1 MQVRLDVLVSAIARD
16 AGLDPDRNTQDKQ
29 NIIGWIN
36 DTRREIYDLPVNLS
50 YLQFSGEIAGVAN
63 VTAGTVAATNGNAEV
78 TGTSTSWAS
87 GMAGR
92 YISIGSDQWQRISY
106 VPDTTHLFLES
117 PFAGTTV
124 AAGSYKI
131 WKKYYALPAKA
142 ARVTRIVDYTQRVNP
157 LAYYDPQE
165 FYERYGFGDN
175 FAEPMAYTQFLTSDL
190 AEGYQGSTVYT
201 AVTAT
206 SGSPF
211 VDFPAGSNLIGS
223 VFPGDRMVISAT
235 SMVVD
240 RVLSNTKVA
249 FKNYLGL
256 SSATLS
262 ATALAVDRLLVAFY
276 PGLNDTRVYAF
287 DGYAQVYELSNN
299 ADLVEKGWYSAV
311 LKGAVAKAFGYVRDP
326 REQAKATEYLFET
339 NKLIRAQSKALNP
352 SPRLKPYVGPRY
364 GNSGTIPQ
372 DRDTGY

>member
-63 VTAGTVAATNGNAEV
+63 VTAGTVAATNAAAEV
-78 TGTSTSWAS
+78 TGTSTSWTSA
-87 GMAGR
+87 MAGR
-92 YISIGSDQWQRISY
+92 YISIGDEQWQRIAY
-106 VPDTTHLFLES
+106 VADTTHLFLES
-117 PFAGTTV
+117 KFAGSTIT
-124 AAGSYKI
+124 GSSYKI
-131 WKKYYALPAKA
+131 WKKYYALPAKVS
-142 ARVTRIVDYTQRVNP
+142 RVTRIVDYTQRVNP

-165 FYERYGFGDN
+165 FNERYGFGDN
-175 FAEPMAYTQFLTSDL
+175 FAEPLAYTQFSTSDL
-190 AEGYQGSTVYT
+190 ADGYLGSTVFDP
-201 AVTAT
+201 VTAT
-206 SGSPF
+206 SGSPLL
-211 VDFPAGSNLIGS
+211 DFPAGSNLIGS
-223 VFPGDRMVISAT
+223 VFPGDRMVVSSTAL
-235 SMVVD
+235 VVD

-249 FKNYLGL
+249 FKGYLGL

-262 ATALAVDRLLVAFY
+262 ATALSMDRLLVAFY
-276 PGLNDTRVYAF
+276 PGLNDTRVYSF
-287 DGYAQVYELSNN
+287 DGYAQVHELSNN

-311 LKGAVAKAFGYVRDP
+311 LKGAVSKAFGYVRDP

-352 SPRLKPYVGPRY
+352 SPRLKPQIGPRY